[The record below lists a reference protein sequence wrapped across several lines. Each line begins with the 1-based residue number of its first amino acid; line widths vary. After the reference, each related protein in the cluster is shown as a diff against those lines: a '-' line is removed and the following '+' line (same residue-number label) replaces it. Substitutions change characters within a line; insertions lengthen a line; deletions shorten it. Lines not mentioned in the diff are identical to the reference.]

1 MITTF
6 ISTFLLWACVY
17 YAIWR
22 WEPRCFLGFSSFLS
36 AFLFSIETQN
46 TIGEC
51 THPAATSGAFGYAG
65 WLTGCWRYRMTVHAC
80 ASAAESTGAATHH
93 TLLLSP
99 QCPTSCCLLAP
110 PPHTHVQ
117 GTAHT
122 PSATAGCRRGWWGSS
137 VSWRCC
143 WRRSSWE
150 SSLPRSATPRGA
162 AGPSSS
168 ANAAASH
175 AGTASSSCECGQCL
189 WAPRRSSKK
198 GGKGRGR
205 GVWVWA
211 GTYNRRHVCL
221 GGGLAGDDVTVET
234 CRHM

>member
-110 PPHTHVQ
+110 PPTHTYRVRLTRHRRLL
-117 GTAHT
+117 A
-122 PSATAGCRRGWWGSS
+122 AGVAGGAP
-137 VSWRCC
+137 VY
-143 WRRSSWE
+143 
-150 SSLPRSATPRGA
+150 PGGA
-162 AGPSSS
+162 AGGDLPGNHLCQDQPPQGAQQDHHHQRMQLHRTPGRHPQVVSVGSVCGRR
-168 ANAAASH
+168 AAAAKR
-175 AGTASSSCECGQCL
+175 AG
-189 WAPRRSSKK
+189 K
-198 GGKGRGR
+198 GGGEEFGFGREPTTEGMCAWEEVSR
-205 GVWVWA
+205 A
-211 GTYNRRHVCL
+211 T
-221 GGGLAGDDVTVET
+221 T
-234 CRHM
+234 